1 MLEVEGVVAGYGSL
15 VALDGVS
22 LSVARGEFVGLLGA
36 NNAGKSTLANVVCGL
51 VPLRA
56 GSVRLDGAEISG
68 LSAHQRVERGL
79 VQVPEGRSLFPQMTV
94 HENLWL
100 GGYCRRARA
109 RRAAFLER
117 VHRLFPV
124 LRERAAQPVG
134 QLSGG
139 QQQMVAVGRA
149 LMADPRVLVLDEP
162 SLGLAPLICRQ
173 VFDVLAGLGR
183 EGMTILLV
191 EQNMNLSLAYTNRA
205 YVLERGRIV
214 HHGASAELRKSEDA
228 RRAYFGLGEAGPG
241 ANGGGGGDAR
251 RTRQTEGGAHG
262 VAV

>member
-1 MLEVEGVVAGYGSL
+1 MLDVEGVVAGYGSL
-15 VALDGVS
+15 VALNAVS

-36 NNAGKSTLANVVCGL
+36 NNAGKSTLANVICGL

-56 GSVRLDGAEISG
+56 GSVRLDGAELSG

-79 VQVPEGRSLFPQMTV
+79 VQVPEGRSLFPEMTV

-100 GGYCRRARA
+100 GGYCRRSRA
-109 RRAAFLER
+109 RRAEFLER
-117 VHRLFPV
+117 VYALFPV
-124 LRERAAQPVG
+124 LAERATQPVG

-149 LMADPRVLVLDEP
+149 LMAEPTVLVLDEP

-173 VFDVLAGLGR
+173 VFDVLAGLR
-183 EGMTILLV
+183 CEGMTILLV
-191 EQNMNLSLAYTNRA
+191 EQNMNLSLAYTSRA

-214 HHGASAELRKSEDA
+214 HHGTSAELRDSEDA
-228 RRAYFGLGEAGPG
+228 RRAYFGLGEVNAAGSG
-241 ANGGGGGDAR
+241 TGGGGCAR
-251 RTRQTEGGAHG
+251 GATDGGGAHG
-262 VAV
+262 TTV